1 MKYFLFVSRYIIIRV
16 KKVVVIIWENQFEN
30 YIKQYQRL
38 IITICFSF
46 TKNYFDAEDIAQQT
60 FLTAYKNM
68 NKFDGRNFKAWITKI
83 ALNKCRDHIKSPARK
98 LESLSSED
106 FKYIEDIKGSPEE
119 SLLNKDSDE
128 RIYTLCRKLK
138 EPYRDVAVN
147 YFCKNIKLSDMAKDT
162 GENLKTLQTRLYRAK
177 KLLKILWKEEFI

>member
-1 MKYFLFVSRYIIIRV
+1 MFLFVNRYIIIRV
-16 KKVVVIIWENQFEN
+16 KKVVVIIRENQFEN

-68 NKFDGRNFKAWITKI
+68 NKFDGRNFKAWVTKI
-83 ALNKCRDHIKSPARK
+83 ALNKCRDYVKSPAVK
-98 LESLSSED
+98 LESLSRED
-106 FKYIEDIKGSPEE
+106 YKYVEDIKESPEE

-128 RIYTLCRKLK
+128 KIYNLCRRLK

-147 YFCKNIKLSDMAKDT
+147 YFCENIKLSDMAKDT
-162 GENLKTLQTRLYRAK
+162 G
-177 KLLKILWKEEFI
+177 KI

>member
-1 MKYFLFVSRYIIIRV
+1 MNQDYSIYSPLQYEGVFLLCFNEMKYFLFVSRFNIIRV

-68 NKFDGRNFKAWITKI
+68 NKLRRG
-83 ALNKCRDHIKSPARK
+83 SQK
-98 LESLSSED
+98 LH
-106 FKYIEDIKGSPEE
+106 
-119 SLLNKDSDE
+119 
-128 RIYTLCRKLK
+128 
-138 EPYRDVAVN
+138 
-147 YFCKNIKLSDMAKDT
+147 
-162 GENLKTLQTRLYRAK
+162 
-177 KLLKILWKEEFI
+177 

>member
-1 MKYFLFVSRYIIIRV
+1 M
-16 KKVVVIIWENQFEN
+16 VVIIWENQFEN

-68 NKFDGRNFKAWITKI
+68 NKFDGRNFKAWVTKI
-83 ALNKCRDHIKSPARK
+83 ALNKCRDYVKNPARK

-106 FKYIEDIKGSPEE
+106 YKYIEDVKDSPEE

-128 RIYTLCRKLK
+128 KIYNLCRRLK
-138 EPYRDVAVN
+138 EPYKTVAIN
-147 YFCKNIKLSDMAKDT
+147 YFCKNIKISDMAKDT